1 MKNSKVT
8 IGALYSVIGLLS
20 LIGVIIVIRR
30 TILLVPVLING
41 YHAIAISSRFAQM
54 DDIFA
59 QSPVLTLIH
68 IIPGLVFIVLGPFQ
82 CMQNLRT
89 RFPRWHRVSGPL
101 FLAGGMITGI
111 TALVMSFAMP
121 AIGGVNQAAA
131 TILFSLFLL
140 YSLLKAFQQAKQ
152 RKTATHREWAIRAYA
167 IGLAIASI
175 RIINGIFFATSSFT
189 HLTPH
194 DFFGIGF
201 WIGFVVHLILA
212 EVWINKTR
220 QVKTKVIVSGLSKD
234 PFIECKSFNN

>member
-1 MKNSKVT
+1 
-8 IGALYSVIGLLS
+8 
-20 LIGVIIVIRR
+20 
-30 TILLVPVLING
+30 
-41 YHAIAISSRFAQM
+41 
-54 DDIFA
+54 
-59 QSPVLTLIH
+59 
-68 IIPGLVFIVLGPFQ
+68 
-82 CMQNLRT
+82 
-89 RFPRWHRVSGPL
+89 
-101 FLAGGMITGI
+101 
-111 TALVMSFAMP
+111 MSFAMP